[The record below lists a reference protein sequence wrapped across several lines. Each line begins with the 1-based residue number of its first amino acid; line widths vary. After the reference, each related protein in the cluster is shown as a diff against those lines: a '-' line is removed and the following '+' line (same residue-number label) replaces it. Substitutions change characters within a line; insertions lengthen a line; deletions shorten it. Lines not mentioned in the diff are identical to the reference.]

1 MITVTIVEGDKDLYF
16 FYYVLLV
23 LKNSYPIDARD
34 SSTLRS
40 FYTYYSNV
48 ENKIILQHNGDYIIL
63 IHNNNKKNAIRTFV
77 TSINDF
83 LRNDVPIH
91 KISLMIDSDTDN
103 EIDKKI
109 LSEISKIQNLFKDEL
124 SISTPSKRE
133 HLLELSIKRY
143 SKNIELG
150 FIPVE
155 PSLEVVMSDFI
166 KKYTDLPAAKKS
178 GGADEIIKNAKEYW
192 NQDSIEKFCEFLI
205 KNFKKELDIEL
216 SRINIKTSMCYMF

>member
-83 LRNDVPIH
+83 LRNEVTIH
-91 KISLMIDSDTDN
+91 KISLMIDSDT
-103 EIDKKI
+103 E
-109 LSEISKIQNLFKDEL
+109 S
-124 SISTPSKRE
+124 
-133 HLLELSIKRY
+133 
-143 SKNIELG
+143 
-150 FIPVE
+150 
-155 PSLEVVMSDFI
+155 
-166 KKYTDLPAAKKS
+166 
-178 GGADEIIKNAKEYW
+178 
-192 NQDSIEKFCEFLI
+192 
-205 KNFKKELDIEL
+205 
-216 SRINIKTSMCYMF
+216 